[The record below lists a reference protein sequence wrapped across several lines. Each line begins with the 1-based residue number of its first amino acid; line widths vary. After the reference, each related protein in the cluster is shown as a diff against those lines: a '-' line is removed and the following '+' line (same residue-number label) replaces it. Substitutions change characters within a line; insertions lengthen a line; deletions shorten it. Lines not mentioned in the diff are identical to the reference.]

1 MITLFQFPR
10 LLGVPN
16 MSPFCL
22 KLEAWLRMV
31 ELKYDIREITDPR
44 KGPKGKL
51 PYIRD
56 NDTTVADSALAID
69 HLKKAY
75 KVQID
80 SHLSL
85 ADQAISR
92 GFDKMLEEHLYWALI
107 YNRWIDDNWTKVRE
121 ACFCTLPALVRTFV
135 PALAQKNMKD
145 ALDGNGIGR
154 HSRDEIYEMANKD
167 LKAIS
172 DFLADKPYLMGDK
185 PSSIDA
191 TLFAFLCNIINVP
204 LRSPMKDYAHK
215 SNNLMRYNERM
226 GQQLFPEFFKDEE
239 GDEAWL
245 TEH

>member
-1 MITLFQFPR
+1 MITLYQFPR

-31 ELKYDIREITDPR
+31 ELKYDIREISDPR

-56 NDTTVADSALAID
+56 NDITVADSALAIE
-69 HLKKAY
+69 HLKKTY
-75 KVQID
+75 KIHID

-85 ADQAISR
+85 AEQAIAR
-92 GFDKMLEEHLYWALI
+92 GFEKMLEEHLYWALI
-107 YNRWIDDNWTKVRE
+107 YNRWIDENWIKVRE
-121 ACFCTLPALVRTFV
+121 ACFSTLPALVRTLV
-135 PALAQKNMKD
+135 PALAQKNMKN
-145 ALDGNGIGR
+145 ALDGNGLGR

-172 DFLADKPYLMGDK
+172 DFLANKPFLMGDK

-191 TLFAFLCNIINVP
+191 ALYAFLCNIINVP
-204 LRSPMKDYAHK
+204 LRSPMKDYVHK
-215 SNNLMRYNERM
+215 SNNLMRYNERL
-226 GQQLFPEFFKDEE
+226 GQTLFPEFFKDEE
-239 GDEAWL
+239 PDEAWL

>member
-1 MITLFQFPR
+1 MITLYQFPR

-22 KLEAWLRMV
+22 KLEAWLRMA
-31 ELKYDIREITDPR
+31 ELKYDIREVTDPR
-44 KGPKGKL
+44 KSPKGKL

-56 NDTTVADSALAID
+56 NDTTVADSAIAID
-69 HLKKAY
+69 YLKKTY
-75 KVQID
+75 KIQLD

-85 ADQAISR
+85 ADSAVAR
-92 GFDKMLEEHLYWALI
+92 AFEKMLEEHLYWALI
-107 YNRWIDDNWTKVRE
+107 YNRWIDENWTKVRD
-121 ACFCTLPALVRTFV
+121 ACFSTLPALVRTFV
-135 PALAQKNMKD
+135 PVLAQKNMKD

-167 LKAIS
+167 LKAIT

-191 TLFAFLCNIINVP
+191 TLFAFLCNIIDVP
-204 LRSPMKDYAHK
+204 LRSPMKDYVHK
-215 SNNLMRYNERM
+215 SDNLMRYNQRM

-239 GDEAWL
+239 SDEAWL
-245 TEH
+245 TER